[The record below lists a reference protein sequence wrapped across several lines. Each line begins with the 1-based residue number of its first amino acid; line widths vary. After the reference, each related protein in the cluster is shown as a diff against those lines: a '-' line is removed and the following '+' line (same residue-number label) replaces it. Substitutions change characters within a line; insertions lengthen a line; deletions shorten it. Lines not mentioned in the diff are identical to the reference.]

1 MSTKECINSDRAPAA
16 IGPYSHAVKA
26 NGMIYVS
33 GCIGLEK
40 DTMKMISDDVTEQ
53 ARQVLHN
60 LQMIVE
66 DAGST
71 LDDVVKC
78 TVLLADINDF
88 AAVNKVY
95 DEYFKESKPARACF
109 ACKQLPANA
118 KIEIDCICI
127 GSSE

>member
-1 MSTKECINSDRAPAA
+1 MTTKECVNSDRAPAA

-33 GCIGLEK
+33 GCIGFVKETK
-40 DTMKMISDDVTEQ
+40 AMISDDVKEQ
-53 ARQVLHN
+53 TRQVLYN
-60 LQMIVE
+60 LQCIVE
-66 DAGST
+66 DAGGS
-71 LDDVVKC
+71 LENVVKC
-78 TVLLADINDF
+78 TVLLADIGNF
-88 AAVNKVY
+88 SIVNEVY

-127 GSSE
+127 ELV

>member
-1 MSTKECINSDRAPAA
+1 MSTKQCINSDRAPAA

-33 GCIGLEK
+33 GCIGLDK

-71 LDDVVKC
+71 
-78 TVLLADINDF
+78 VLLADMNDF
-88 AAVNKVY
+88 AAINKVY
-95 DEYFKESKPARACF
+95 DEYFKESRPARACF
-109 ACKQLPANA
+109 ACKSLPANA

-127 GSSE
+127 ELADV